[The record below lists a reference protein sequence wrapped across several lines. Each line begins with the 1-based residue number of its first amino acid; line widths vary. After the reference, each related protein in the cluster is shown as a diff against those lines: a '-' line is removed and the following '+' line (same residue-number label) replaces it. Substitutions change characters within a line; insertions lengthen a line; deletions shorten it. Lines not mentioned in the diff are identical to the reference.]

1 MEILMFTLF
10 TILILNLDGTAF
22 TAGGIMND
30 RAGCEALAKW
40 VQGTQHEFTARCVE
54 WTGERVAFGH

>member
-40 VQGTQHEFTARCVE
+40 VQGTQHEFTARCV
-54 WTGERVAFGH
+54 GVR